1 MDKQLQVIL
10 FVQRKDM
17 LQLILSSR
25 EDENEFV
32 QIPHN
37 YNRNITKGFYDREI
51 VANISHFFMSVKLN
65 VGLNMHYSVFVIKY
79 SH

>member
-1 MDKQLQVIL
+1 
-10 FVQRKDM
+10 M

-51 VANISHFFMSVKLN
+51 VANITHFFMSGKLS
-65 VGLNMHYSVFVIKY
+65 VGLDEL
-79 SH
+79 